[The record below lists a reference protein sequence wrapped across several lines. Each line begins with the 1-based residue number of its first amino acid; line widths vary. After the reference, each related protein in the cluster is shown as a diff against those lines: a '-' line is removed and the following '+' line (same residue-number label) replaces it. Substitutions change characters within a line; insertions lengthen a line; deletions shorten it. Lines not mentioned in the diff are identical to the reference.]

1 MLNFRQIQNLTQGQK
16 DDIERLLADYETTKN
31 GLRLLQYVRPL
42 QIIIEQ
48 SCCGGM
54 QIDAFA
60 QWLRFLIYHNYNPPQ

>member
-1 MLNFRQIQNLTQGQK
+1 MLNNRQIQNLTQGQK

-31 GLRLLQYVRPL
+31 GLRLFQYVRPL

-60 QWLRFLIYHNYNPPQ
+60 QWLRFLIYHNFNPPA